1 MAHAKII
8 KKNPPAY
15 DDFQNDA
22 NMMALSVNR
31 EQSNWS
37 NQTGAILLKQS
48 TLSVN
53 HKLQRV

>member
-37 NQTGAILLKQS
+37 NSTGA
-48 TLSVN
+48 T
-53 HKLQRV
+53 KLEQFY

>member
-37 NQTGAILLKQS
+37 NSTEAIHLE
-48 TLSVN
+48 
-53 HKLQRV
+53 R